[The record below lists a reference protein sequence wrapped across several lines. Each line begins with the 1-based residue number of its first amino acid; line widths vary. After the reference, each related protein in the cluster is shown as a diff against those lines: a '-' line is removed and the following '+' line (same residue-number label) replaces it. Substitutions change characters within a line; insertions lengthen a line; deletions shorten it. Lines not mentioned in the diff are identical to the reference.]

1 MPDSRRSVT
10 RALFR
15 VHLLHHQ
22 IARARAHACMQAHT
36 NIRIQ
41 TQRIRLSDHMLL
53 NMEMDDGANF
63 DEDIAWQQSEFLVRQ
78 VALEGI
84 SPQ

>member
-1 MPDSRRSVT
+1 
-10 RALFR
+10 
-15 VHLLHHQ
+15 
-22 IARARAHACMQAHT
+22 
-36 NIRIQ
+36 
-41 TQRIRLSDHMLL
+41 MLL
-53 NMEMDDGANF
+53 NIGMDDGANL